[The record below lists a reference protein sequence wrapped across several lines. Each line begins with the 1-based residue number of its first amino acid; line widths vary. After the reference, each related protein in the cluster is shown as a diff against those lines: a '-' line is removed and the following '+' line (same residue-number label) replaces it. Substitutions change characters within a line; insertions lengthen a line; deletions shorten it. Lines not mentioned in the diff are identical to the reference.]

1 MRLRR
6 TLALAAVATAVS
18 CALPFLMRSAPQHLP
33 AVSVAGVAETPH
45 AGQPQDQDPAGTWTW
60 PLAPP
65 PGSRRPVIV
74 HPFEPPAKRWQAG
87 HRGVDLLGGPGQEVL
102 AAGQGTVSYAGTLFG
117 RPVVAIDHTDGT
129 GTGTGTGTTTGAT
142 NDTGAT
148 ATTGS
153 SSTTGA
159 TAHTTPGRDTLRTT
173 YEPVDP
179 IVKVGDKVRAGQV
192 IGHLVDSPT
201 NHCAPR
207 TCLHWGLVRGFGHG
221 ERYLDPSALLGHA
234 PVRLLPVWMV
244 R

>member
-6 TLALAAVATAVS
+6 TLALAAVATALS
-18 CALPFLMRSAPQHLP
+18 LALPVLVRSGPRHLP
-33 AVSVAGVAETPH
+33 AVSVVGAEKATVKATVAPSRTGQAQPH
-45 AGQPQDQDPAGTWTW
+45 ADHDPALTWTW

-65 PGSRRPVIV
+65 PGARRPIIV
-74 HPFEPPAKRWQAG
+74 HPFAPPVERWQSG

-117 RPVVAIDHTDGT
+117 RPVVAIDHTGAGDPGADH
-129 GTGTGTGTTTGAT
+129 TGAHH
-142 NDTGAT
+142 
-148 ATTGS
+148 
-153 SSTTGA
+153 
-159 TAHTTPGRDTLRTT
+159 TAHDHTAKRRDTLRTT

-179 IVKVGDKVRAGQV
+179 VVRVGDKVRAGQV
-192 IGHLVDSPT
+192 IGHLVDSPA

-221 ERYLDPSALLGHA
+221 ERYMDPSALMGHGS
-234 PVRLLPVWMV
+234 VRLLPVWGV